1 MNIQKIVK
9 HSYIKKYFYVEQI
22 YQNAA
27 LCKEIL
33 GYHKSDDIIYDDK
46 NIIFELNDISY
57 LDNYEKNELKNE
69 SNNLNKNYYK
79 LSKMIDEIN

>member
-1 MNIQKIVK
+1 M
-9 HSYIKKYFYVEQI
+9 
-22 YQNAA
+22 
-27 LCKEIL
+27 
-33 GYHKSDDIIYDDK
+33 
-46 NIIFELNDISY
+46 ISY